1 MPFDSKGR
9 HRPSKPE
16 PVPVTTLADV
26 AEEMLAE
33 EERLEEQQHDWDV
46 ESTEGRYGQ

>member
-9 HRPSKPE
+9 HHPSKPE

-26 AEEMLAE
+26 AEEIFAE
-33 EERLEEQQHDWDV
+33 EERLQELQHDFDI
-46 ESTEGRYGQ
+46 ESREELDGQ

>member
-16 PVPVTTLADV
+16 PAPVTTLADV

-33 EERLEEQQHDWDV
+33 EERLEELQHDFDD
-46 ESTEGRYGQ
+46 ESTEYRYS